1 MLTAILG
8 LGSNIG
14 DREAAIKEAVDRLK
28 GTDQLTVSRV
38 SSLYETAPA
47 DYTKQPDFL
56 NAAVEV
62 ATDLKPEELLAA
74 VQEIEKEMG
83 RIKTID
89 KGPRNINI
97 DILLYDVVEVRLPN
111 LTVPHPR
118 LTERAFALVPLLEVA
133 PGAVMPTGIP
143 VRRFLKDL
151 DINNVRLLR
160 RSLALAPRNDG
171 ITRHR
176 QNRNDGKSP
185 NTRKIAMTERRD
197 ADY

>member
-14 DREAAIKEAVDRLK
+14 DREAAIKEGVDRLNS
-28 GTDQLTVSRV
+28 TDRLAVSRV

-47 DYTKQPDFL
+47 DYAKQPDFL
-56 NAAVEV
+56 NAAVKV
-62 ATDLKPEELLAA
+62 VTDLKPEELLAA
-74 VQEIEKEMG
+74 VQKIEKKMG

-89 KGPRNINI
+89 KGPRNIDI
-97 DILLYDVVEVRLPN
+97 DILLYDVVAVRLPN

-133 PGAVMPTGIP
+133 PDAVTPTGVP

-151 DINNVRLLR
+151 DIRGLKK
-160 RSLALAPRNDG
+160 
-171 ITRHR
+171 
-176 QNRNDGKSP
+176 Q
-185 NTRKIAMTERRD
+185 E
-197 ADY
+197 

>member
-14 DREAAIKEAVDRLK
+14 DREAAIKEAVDRLNS
-28 GTDQLTVSRV
+28 TDRLTVSRV

-47 DYTKQPDFL
+47 DYAKQPDFL

-62 ATDLKPEELLAA
+62 ATNLKPEELLAA
-74 VQEIEKEMG
+74 VQEIEKKMG

-89 KGPRNINI
+89 KGPRNIDI
-97 DILLYDVVEVRLPN
+97 DILLYDIVEVRLPN

-133 PGAVMPTGIP
+133 PDAVTPTGVP
-143 VRRFLKDL
+143 VRRFLKGL
-151 DINNVRLLR
+151 DISRLKKQKRVIL
-160 RSLALAPRNDG
+160 S
-171 ITRHR
+171 
-176 QNRNDGKSP
+176 S
-185 NTRKIAMTERRD
+185 E
-197 ADY
+197 

>member
-14 DREAAIKEAVDRLK
+14 DREAAIKEAVDRLNS
-28 GTDQLTVSRV
+28 TDRLTVSRV
-38 SSLYETAPA
+38 SSLYETTPA
-47 DYTKQPDFL
+47 DYAKQPDFL

-62 ATDLKPEELLAA
+62 TTDLKPEELLAA

-89 KGPRNINI
+89 KGPRNIDI
-97 DILLYDVVEVRLPN
+97 DILLYDIVEVRLPN

-133 PGAVMPTGIP
+133 PDAVTPIGIP
-143 VRRFLKDL
+143 VRRFLKGL
-151 DINNVRLLR
+151 DISGVKKINNRKSHPEEPACRQAGVATREPP
-160 RSLALAPRNDG
+160 RSASRAKRG
-171 ITRHR
+171 I
-176 QNRNDGKSP
+176 
-185 NTRKIAMTERRD
+185 
-197 ADY
+197 